1 MKVFGS
7 ILAVVA
13 FAFVITGCATIF
25 TGTQQDILVTSS
37 PASAKVSIK
46 ANNGMEVFNGTT
58 PATVKLPKKRE
69 YAVTISMDGY
79 QSVTLPISQS
89 FQALYLGNIICGGLI
104 GLVIDAVNGA
114 MWTLEPSMVSVSLTT
129 AMNDMGE
136 RRLFAEF
143 RTMDRDNNLR
153 QFRVPLVRD
162 AGR

>member
-7 ILAVVA
+7 ILAVAVLA
-13 FAFVITGCATIF
+13 LVVGGCATIL
-25 TGTQQDILVTSS
+25 TGTQQDILFTSS
-37 PASAKVSIK
+37 PTSAKVVVKSS
-46 ANNGMEVFNGTT
+46 NGMEVFNGTT
-58 PATVKLPKKRE
+58 PATVKLPKKEE

-89 FQALYLGNIICGGLI
+89 FQSLYLGNIICGGLI

-114 MWTLEPSMVSVSLTT
+114 MWTLEPETVAVSLST
-129 AMNDMGE
+129 AMSETGE

-143 RTMDRDNNLR
+143 RAMDRNNNLR

-162 AGR
+162 AAR